1 MKIFFTIKITIFY
14 LFVVTQVVA
23 AQTSYFDKGKELY
36 ENKKYDKSRIFFER
50 DIVFNPLSEKS
61 YLFLAKIFKK
71 NENNEEEEINLNNVM
86 LINPKNDEAI
96 YLLMLLKI
104 NQSDYKKTK
113 ELLVQFNLVC
123 KSFCAKEDEIKKK
136 LNKQN
141 PENEKNKN

>member
-1 MKIFFTIKITIFY
+1 MKISLTIKITIFY
-14 LFVVTQVVA
+14 LFVATQVIA
-23 AQTSYFDKGKELY
+23 AQTSYFDKGKTLY
-36 ENKKYDKSRIFFER
+36 ESKKYDKSRIFFER

-71 NENNEEEEINLNNVM
+71 NENDEEEEINLNNVM

-96 YLLMLLKI
+96 YMLMLLKI

-123 KSFCAKEDEIKKK
+123 KSFCTKEDEIKQK
-136 LNKQN
+136 LNKLN

>member
-61 YLFLAKIFKK
+61 YLFLAKIFISFSF
-71 NENNEEEEINLNNVM
+71 NPIFTSP
-86 LINPKNDEAI
+86 LIIAI
-96 YLLMLLKI
+96 VAGIEPLILTDSI
-104 NQSDYKKTK
+104 D
-113 ELLVQFNLVC
+113 
-123 KSFCAKEDEIKKK
+123 AKATSKFIG
-136 LNKQN
+136 
-141 PENEKNKN
+141 

>member
-1 MKIFFTIKITIFY
+1 MKISLTIKITIFY
-14 LFVVTQVVA
+14 LFVTTQVIA
-23 AQTSYFDKGKELY
+23 AQTSYFDKGKKLY
-36 ENKKYDKSRIFFER
+36 ESKKYDKSRIFFER

-71 NENNEEEEINLNNVM
+71 NENDEEEEINLNNVM

-96 YLLMLLKI
+96 YMLMLLKI
-104 NQSDYKKTK
+104 NQSDYNKTK

-123 KSFCAKEDEIKKK
+123 KSFCTKEDEIKQK
-136 LNKQN
+136 LNKLN